1 MAAVSYQVLARK
13 WRPQRFEDVTGQ
25 EHVTT
30 ALRNAIATGR
40 VPHAILLCGPRG
52 VGKTTIARIIARCLN
67 CEKGPTATPCGTCS
81 SCVEI
86 AAGRSTDVQ
95 EIDAA
100 SRTSVDD
107 VREVIESIR
116 YSAAPGKHRIFVID
130 EVHMLSVAAFNA
142 LLKTL
147 EEPPP
152 RSLFVFATTNA
163 EKLPATVVS
172 RCQRHDLRRLPTAEV
187 AARLGEV
194 AKAEGVTIS
203 PRSLQVI
210 ARQGEGSLRDSITLL
225 DQVIAVSG
233 TEVDDA
239 RVAAVLDLTDR
250 RVLLAIVTACV
261 EGEPARA
268 LEACAHAAALGIE
281 AKRLG
286 GDLIGVLRD
295 LVVLR
300 VAPDAAGLVEG
311 SDAEI
316 EELRRLAGKNDVG
329 RLRRMFRALIQEQED
344 LAWAPQ
350 PFAVLEMAIVRLAT
364 LAGGEDVQAL
374 LQRLDALER
383 RLAGGAPPDPG
394 PGPAPPRPRSSGGS
408 PPSRASGTAPRA
420 NAASTAPLAAP
431 NERPLE
437 ATGGE
442 PLVTP
447 PAGASRAREIAAGD
461 SARSE
466 GESSEPREARGAEA
480 PRGASHG
487 RAEPTGTARLRAAVI
502 GESSG
507 SMPGDS
513 LPPQHSDSLS
523 VAPAEDDD
531 IPPPSDDDAPDPAP
545 PTPPSAAWLDR
556 LRALATERDRTLGA
570 ALEGAELLARTDKV
584 LRLRVP
590 QSFAAHRLE
599 RRRGDLEAVCARL
612 AGRPLRVEVVGPDA
626 GERSEAMAGG
636 ADETL
641 RRRRRDA
648 LAHPAVNTVL
658 EILGGEVVEIRPQGG
673 TPR

>member
-1 MAAVSYQVLARK
+1 VSYQVLARK
-13 WRPQRFEDVTGQ
+13 WRPQSFEEVTGQ

-116 YSAAPGKHRIFVID
+116 YAAAPGKHRIFVID

-163 EKLPATVVS
+163 EKLPATVIS

-187 AARLGEV
+187 AARLGAV

-233 TEVDDA
+233 NEVDDA

-250 RVLLAIVTACV
+250 RVLLAIVAACV
-261 EGEPARA
+261 DGDPAAA
-268 LEACAHAAALGIE
+268 LAACAHASELGIE

-286 GDLIGVLRD
+286 EDLIGVLRD

-316 EELRRLAGKNDVG
+316 DELRQLASRNEVG

-383 RLAGGAPPDPG
+383 RLSGSAPPDPG
-394 PGPAPPRPRSSGGS
+394 PNSAPPRPRSSGGG
-408 PPSRASGTAPRA
+408 PPPRSGSSARTATTTAPTATLAAPIEEPLAATPEAKAHASGADAPRA
-420 NAASTAPLAAP
+420 
-431 NERPLE
+431 
-437 ATGGE
+437 
-442 PLVTP
+442 
-447 PAGASRAREIAAGD
+447 
-461 SARSE
+461 
-466 GESSEPREARGAEA
+466 
-480 PRGASHG
+480 ASHR
-487 RAEPTGTARLRAAVI
+487 RAEPIGTARSGTSTDR
-502 GESSG
+502 ESSG
-507 SMPGDS
+507 SMPDDS
-513 LPPQHSDSLS
+513 
-523 VAPAEDDD
+523 
-531 IPPPSDDDAPDPAP
+531 PPPPDSDLFTTEAAEEEVPPPTDDDAPVADLGTPA
-545 PTPPSAAWLDR
+545 AAWLDR

-584 LRLRVP
+584 LRIRVP
-590 QSFAAHRLE
+590 QAFAAHRVE
-599 RRRGDLEAVCARL
+599 RRRTDLEEVCARL
-612 AGRPLRVEVVGPDA
+612 AGHPLRIEVVGPDA
-626 GERSEAMAGG
+626 GAPGEAASGG
-636 ADETL
+636 EETV

-673 TPR
+673 APR